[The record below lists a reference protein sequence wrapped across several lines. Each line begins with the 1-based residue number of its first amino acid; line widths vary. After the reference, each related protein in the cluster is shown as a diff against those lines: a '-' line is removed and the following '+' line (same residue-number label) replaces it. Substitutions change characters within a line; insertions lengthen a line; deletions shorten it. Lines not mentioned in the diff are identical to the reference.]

1 MYCYDTPVPVCSPVN
16 TCDCTCDQET
26 DNTAAVIITAGVLVP
41 LLLIETAALS
51 VMIVIVVVLRYRIKN
66 EKTPKKL

>member
-26 DNTAAVIITAGVLVP
+26 DNTAAAITAGVLVP